1 MGVLEGVIGGE
12 PPQDLRRGLLATL
25 PLVPG
30 VAAFGLIYGVM
41 ARQVGFRPCE
51 AWVMSLIVHAG
62 SAQFAVLEMW
72 GSSGALTIV
81 LTTFAINMRH
91 MLMGASVA
99 SYLQGLSSR
108 WKAFLALWMS
118 DESYALA
125 IAEFEIGWGSHW
137 YFLGA
142 NVGIFLAWTTSCLV
156 GALAR
161 EVIVEPERYGL
172 DLVFPLTFMGL
183 LAAFLRNR
191 IGAIVALAA
200 GGLALVGA
208 LVLPGKWY
216 VVVAALLGS
225 GLGLLLEEMKSLG
238 KGAAG

>member
-1 MGVLEGVIGGE
+1 MGAREGVTGGA
-12 PPQDLRRGLLATL
+12 PPQDLGRGLMASL

-41 ARQVGFRPCE
+41 ARQVGFSPCE

-62 SAQFAVLEMW
+62 SAQFTVLEMW
-72 GSSGALTIV
+72 GAAGAVPIV

-91 MLMGASVA
+91 ILMGASVA

-125 IAEFEIGWGSHW
+125 IAEFEVGWGSHW

-142 NVGIFLAWTTSCLV
+142 NVGIFLAWTTSGLV

-161 EVIVEPERYGL
+161 EVIVAPERYGL

-183 LAAFLRNR
+183 LAAFLRDSTD
-191 IGAIVALAA
+191 AIVAVVA
-200 GGLALVGA
+200 GGLALLGVF
-208 LVLPGKWY
+208 VLPSKWY
-216 VVVAALLGS
+216 VVVASLLGS
-225 GLGLLLEEMKSLG
+225 GFGLLLEEVTSLRE
-238 KGAAG
+238 GAEG